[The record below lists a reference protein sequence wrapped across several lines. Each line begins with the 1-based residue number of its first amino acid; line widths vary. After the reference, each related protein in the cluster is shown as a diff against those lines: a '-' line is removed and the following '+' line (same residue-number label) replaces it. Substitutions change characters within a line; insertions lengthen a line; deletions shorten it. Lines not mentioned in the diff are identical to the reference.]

1 MLQDDTNELINS
13 KMSCNLN
20 FFHSKAVMFFLL
32 LLITLFFLAMF
43 TSIFDCISSNKNTS
57 KQRIMSRWVESAKCG
72 TDRDPSQ
79 PVSLNSPFS
88 EGKCL
93 PLIKFSTREFTPD
106 SDEPLQAN

>member
-1 MLQDDTNELINS
+1 
-13 KMSCNLN
+13 
-20 FFHSKAVMFFLL
+20 MFFFIIISNIIF
-32 LLITLFFLAMF
+32 LLIFFLAMF

-57 KQRIMSRWVESAKCG
+57 KQRVMSRWVKSAKCG
-72 TDRDPSQ
+72 TDKDPSQ